1 MDVVPEWQKVMEEA
15 TAARKHVI
23 PHGTE
28 NLKSAKSSRP

>member
-15 TAARKHVI
+15 MAARKHVI
-23 PHGTE
+23 PLGTE